1 MNTFEGYAQADYSSE
16 NWMILL
22 NAKAEG
28 DTNIDNATS
37 VEDVMSALAN
47 AQAAM
52 AAVKTLL
59 DYAKEAAHFSLNAAL
74 AGYAQD
80 DYSPENWTILLNLT
94 DYTDN
99 TASVADV
106 MTALNNA
113 KAAMAKVNTLLTDAK
128 IAAHTSLNTALAVYS
143 QADYS
148 PDNWTVLN
156 GLKEAGDTA
165 IDAAKDLAEVEAAQ
179 SAAVTGMEGVKTIA
193 RTLAAAKSAA
203 LEALSEVFE
212 NYTESDYTADDWTVL
227 NGFKEAGDTAIDAAA
242 DLVEVEAAQSAAVT
256 GMEGVQAFAWILAAA
271 KSAALESLTEV
282 FENYTES
289 DYVVDDW
296 TVLNR
301 FKEAGDTAIDAAA
314 DLVEVE
320 AAQSAA
326 VTGMEGVQTIA
337 RTLAAAK
344 SSTLYALA
352 AVFGTYTEGDYTA
365 DDWTVLNGFK
375 EAGDT
380 AIDAASDLAEVE
392 AAQSTAVTGM
402 EGVKTIAQT
411 LAAAKSAAHETLA
424 AAFEADTE
432 SSDTV
437 DADKKG
443 DDSVDADTESSDT
456 VCADTECNDTVD
468 ADTESNDIV
477 DDDTESDNTIGDDTE
492 SSDTVCAVTESND
505 TVDGGT
511 EMTDLIV
518 TGDTEADAVTESE
531 QIEEPPAA
539 DATDLAA
546 ETEVVDSDIA
556 NDAAAASQ
564 EISETNNDTPNA
576 AEEKSADID
585 PALESITLDTTK
597 KRHG

>member
-1 MNTFEGYAQADYSSE
+1 MNTLEGYAQADYSSE

-28 DTNIDNATS
+28 DINIDNATS
-37 VEDVMSALAN
+37 VKDVMSALAN

-94 DYTDN
+94 GYTDN

-106 MTALNNA
+106 MTALNNT

-128 IAAHTSLNTALAVYS
+128 IAAHTSLNTALAVYT

-165 IDAAKDLAEVEAAQ
+165 IDAAKNLAEVEAAQ
-179 SAAVTGMEGVKTIA
+179 SAAVTGMEDIKTIA

-227 NGFKEAGDTAIDAAA
+227 NGFKEAGDTAIDAAL

-289 DYVVDDW
+289 DYVTDDW
-296 TVLNR
+296 TVLNG
-301 FKEAGDTAIDAAA
+301 FKEAGHIAIDAAA

-344 SSTLYALA
+344 SSTLYALT
-352 AVFGTYTEGDYTA
+352 AVFGTYTESDYTA

-375 EAGDT
+375 EAGYA
-380 AIDAASDLAEVE
+380 AIDAASDLVEVE
-392 AAQSTAVTGM
+392 AAQSAAVTGM

-432 SSDTV
+432 SKDIVDDDTESDDTVGDDTESSDTV
-437 DADKKG
+437 D
-443 DDSVDADTESSDT
+443 DDSVSSDTVCADTESSDT
-456 VCADTECNDTVD
+456 VCADTESSGAVG
-468 ADTESNDIV
+468 AVTESNDIV
-477 DDDTESDNTIGDDTE
+477 DD
-492 SSDTVCAVTESND
+492 
-505 TVDGGT
+505 GT
-511 EMTDLIV
+511 ELTDLIV
-518 TGDTEADAVTESE
+518 TGDTEADAVTEIE

-539 DATDLAA
+539 DAPDLAA
-546 ETEVVDSDIA
+546 ETEVADSDIA
-556 NDAAAASQ
+556 NDAAAALQ
-564 EISETNNDTPNA
+564 EISETNNDTPNT
-576 AEEKSADID
+576 AEEKSADMD
-585 PALESITLDTTK
+585 PAHESITLDTTK